1 MADRDVDPDAG
12 HKFDRL
18 FSRRAPELRTVAEAD
33 AHRPFLSD
41 LFVAC
46 SPLRGLL
53 PDPVVVQQA
62 SLRET
67 AYRTDYPSAMRR
79 IVLAQDRPIG
89 RIVVDWSA
97 DDAAM
102 LIDIAVLPDR
112 QGAGVATAMLG
123 AYLDVADHRHQSAA
137 LQVMRDNPALHWY
150 TRLGFVPVEAQD
162 FAPYIDMI
170 REPRGID

>member
-1 MADRDVDPDAG
+1 MAHRDAEPDAG
-12 HKFDRL
+12 HMFDR
-18 FSRRAPELRTVAEAD
+18 FFARRAPGLRVVAEED

-46 SPLRGLL
+46 SPLRGML
-53 PDPVVVQQA
+53 PEPVVLQQA

-89 RIVVDWSA
+89 RIMVDWSA

-102 LIDIAVLPDR
+102 LIDIAVVPDK
-112 QGAGVATAMLG
+112 QGAGVATAVVG
-123 AYLDVADHRHQSAA
+123 AYLDVADHRRQSAA

-150 TRLGFVPVEAQD
+150 ARLGFAPVEAQD
-162 FAPYIDMI
+162 FAPYIDMT
-170 REPRGID
+170 REPRGGD

>member
-1 MADRDVDPDAG
+1 MADRDAIPDAG
-12 HKFDRL
+12 DMFDRS
-18 FSRRAPELRTVAEAD
+18 FSRRAPELRTVAEED

-67 AYRTDYPSAMRR
+67 TYRTDYPTAMRR

-89 RIVVDWSA
+89 RIMVDWSA
-97 DDAAM
+97 DDAA
-102 LIDIAVLPDR
+102 LLVDIAVLPER
-112 QGAGVATAMLG
+112 QGVGVAAAMMG
-123 AYLDVADHRHQSAA
+123 AYLDVVDDRGWHAT
-137 LQVMRDNPALHWY
+137 LQVMRDNPALDWY
-150 TRLGFVPVEAQD
+150 ARLGFAPVEAQD

-170 REPRGID
+170 RAPRRD